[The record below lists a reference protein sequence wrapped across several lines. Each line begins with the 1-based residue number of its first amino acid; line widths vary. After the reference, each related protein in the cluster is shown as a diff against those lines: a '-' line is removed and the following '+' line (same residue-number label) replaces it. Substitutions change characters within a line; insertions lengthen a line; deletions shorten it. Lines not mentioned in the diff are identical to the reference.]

1 MPSDFRLSPNRRDR
15 IVKALRYAARP
26 QIMGILNTT
35 DDSFYADSRTM
46 NQEAVDR
53 GTAMVDAGASWV
65 DIGGESTRPGAE
77 PVSVET
83 ELQRVLP
90 VIQGLRS
97 ARPDA
102 LISVDTRNHTVAEA
116 ALEAG
121 ADMVNDVSGLRDPA
135 MVEVVL
141 RTGCAVCIMH
151 MQGEP
156 RTMQTEPHYDDVVD
170 EVGAALGQT
179 KQMLVERGHPA
190 DLIVVDPGIGF
201 GKKQHHNL
209 KLLDAGKNLLLGD
222 GSILWGV
229 SRKSVVG
236 HLTGRTDPA
245 DRLPG
250 TLGLAAVAHRMKID
264 ILRVHDV
271 EAHVDFFCAMD
282 GLSTHTE
289 NVE

>member
-1 MPSDFRLSPNRRDR
+1 MASDFRLSPNRRDQ
-15 IVKALRYAARP
+15 IVKALRYATRP

-46 NQEAVDR
+46 NQEAVAR

-121 ADMVNDVSGLRDPA
+121 TDMVNDVSGLRDPA

-141 RTGCAVCIMH
+141 RTGCAVCVMH

-170 EVGAALGQT
+170 EVGAALEQT
-179 KQMLVERGHPA
+179 KQMLVQRGHPA
-190 DLIVVDPGIGF
+190 DLVVVDPGIGF

-236 HLTGRTDPA
+236 HLTGRADPA

-271 EAHVDFFCAMD
+271 EAHVDLFCAMD

-289 NVE
+289 NAE

>member
-1 MPSDFRLSPNRRDR
+1 MASDFRLSPNRRDR

-170 EVGAALGQT
+170 EVGAALEQT
-179 KQMLVERGHPA
+179 KRMLVQRGHPA

>member
-1 MPSDFRLSPNRRDR
+1 MASDFRLSPNRRDR
-15 IVKALRYAARP
+15 IVKALRYATRP

-170 EVGAALGQT
+170 EVGAALEQT
-179 KQMLVERGHPA
+179 KRMLVQRGHPA

>member
-1 MPSDFRLSPNRRDR
+1 MASDFRLSPNRRDR
-15 IVKALRYAARP
+15 IMEALRYASRP
-26 QIMGILNTT
+26 RIMGILNAT

-46 NQEAVDR
+46 NQEAVAR

-170 EVGAALGQT
+170 EVAAALEQT
-179 KQMLVERGHPA
+179 KQMLVQRGHPA
-190 DLIVVDPGIGF
+190 DLVVVDPGIGF

-236 HLTGRTDPA
+236 HLTGRADPA

-271 EAHVDFFCAMD
+271 EAHVDLFCAMD

>member
-1 MPSDFRLSPNRRDR
+1 MASDFRLSPNRRDR

-170 EVGAALGQT
+170 EVGAALEQT
-179 KQMLVERGHPA
+179 KQMLVQRGHPA
-190 DLIVVDPGIGF
+190 DLVVVDPGIGF

-250 TLGLAAVAHRMKID
+250 TLGLAAVAHRMQID
-264 ILRVHDV
+264 ILRVCLLYTSPSPRDT
-271 EAHVDFFCAMD
+271 
-282 GLSTHTE
+282 G
-289 NVE
+289 

>member
-1 MPSDFRLSPNRRDR
+1 MASDFRLSPNRRDQ
-15 IVKALRYAARP
+15 IVKALRYATRP

-46 NQEAVDR
+46 NQEAVAR
-53 GTAMVDAGASWV
+53 GAAMVDAGASWV

-90 VIQGLRS
+90 VIQG
-97 ARPDA
+97 
-102 LISVDTRNHTVAEA
+102 
-116 ALEAG
+116 LEAG

-170 EVGAALGQT
+170 EVGAALEQT
-179 KQMLVERGHPA
+179 KQMLVQRGHPA
-190 DLIVVDPGIGF
+190 DLVVVDPGIGF

-236 HLTGRTDPA
+236 HLTGRADPA

-271 EAHVDFFCAMD
+271 EAHVDLFCAMD

-289 NVE
+289 NAE

>member
-1 MPSDFRLSPNRRDR
+1 MASDFRLSPNRRDR

-170 EVGAALGQT
+170 EVGAALEQT
-179 KQMLVERGHPA
+179 KRMLVKRGHPA

-236 HLTGRTDPA
+236 HLTGRADPA

>member
-15 IVKALRYAARP
+15 IVKALRYATRP

-46 NQEAVDR
+46 NQEAVVK

-116 ALEAG
+116 AREAG

-170 EVGAALGQT
+170 EVGAALEQT
-179 KQMLVERGHPA
+179 KRMLVQRGHPA
-190 DLIVVDPGIGF
+190 DLVVVDPGIGF

-236 HLTGRTDPA
+236 HLTGRADPA

>member
-1 MPSDFRLSPNRRDR
+1 
-15 IVKALRYAARP
+15 
-26 QIMGILNTT
+26 
-35 DDSFYADSRTM
+35 
-46 NQEAVDR
+46 
-53 GTAMVDAGASWV
+53 
-65 DIGGESTRPGAE
+65 
-77 PVSVET
+77 
-83 ELQRVLP
+83 
-90 VIQGLRS
+90 
-97 ARPDA
+97 
-102 LISVDTRNHTVAEA
+102 
-116 ALEAG
+116 
-121 ADMVNDVSGLRDPA
+121 
-135 MVEVVL
+135 
-141 RTGCAVCIMH
+141 
-151 MQGEP
+151 
-156 RTMQTEPHYDDVVD
+156 MQTEPHYDDVVG
-170 EVGAALGQT
+170 EVGAALEQT
-179 KQMLVERGHPA
+179 KQMLVQRGHPA

>member
-1 MPSDFRLSPNRRDR
+1 MASDFRLSPNRRDR

-90 VIQGLRS
+90 VIQGLRN

-116 ALEAG
+116 ALKAG